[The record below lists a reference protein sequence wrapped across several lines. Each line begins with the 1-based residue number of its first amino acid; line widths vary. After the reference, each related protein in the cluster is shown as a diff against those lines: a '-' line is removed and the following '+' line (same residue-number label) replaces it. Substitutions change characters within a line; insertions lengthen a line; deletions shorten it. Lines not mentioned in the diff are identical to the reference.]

1 MSRSNIDMIAALPE
15 LIPDR
20 LDEARDNFSD
30 DFVWTYINPLLPQ
43 IEGDYSGVDGLK
55 EFFHKLG
62 ELTGGTFGVRVKE
75 AYPLGDELVVAHAAP
90 GMTLDGE
97 TFETDAAVV
106 WRIVDGK
113 IKAAWDIPAVYT
125 VRPDGEGD
133 A

>member
-1 MSRSNIDMIAALPE
+1 MAQQNIDMIAALPE

-43 IEGDYSGVDGLK
+43 IEGDYNGVDGLK
-55 EFFHKLG
+55 EFFRKLG
-62 ELTGGTFGVRVKE
+62 ELTGGTFGVRVKN
-75 AYPLGDELVVAHAAP
+75 AYSLGDELVVAHAAP

-106 WRIVDGK
+106 WRFVDGK

-125 VRPDGEGD
+125 VNTDGD
-133 A
+133 S